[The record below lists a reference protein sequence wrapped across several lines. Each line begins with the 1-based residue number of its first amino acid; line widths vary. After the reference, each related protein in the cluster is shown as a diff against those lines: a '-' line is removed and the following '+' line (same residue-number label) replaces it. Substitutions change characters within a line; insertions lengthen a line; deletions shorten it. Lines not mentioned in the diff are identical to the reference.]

1 MTQNQKPRSPRRR
14 AFLAGS
20 VAAVGTLGS
29 VGSIEAQE
37 KRASGAAPERP
48 SRRPYNGPYEGE
60 TLSRVAFPLGGMGAG
75 MLCLEGT
82 GALSHV
88 SLRHQPNIFNE
99 PCVFA
104 AVCVK
109 GDPNRARVVE
119 GPVPSWKRFGLKDS
133 GNGGGGATW
142 GLPRF
147 GRARFEARFPFGT
160 VTLEDDDV
168 PLKVEITGWSPF
180 EAGDPDSSSLP
191 FAALEYR
198 LTNPTARALT
208 GVFSFNA
215 RNFMAAEKGEKAVRP
230 IPGGFVL
237 WAGGTKEKPWEEGS
251 FCVRTDDA
259 EARVNHAWFR
269 GGWFDDLTLAWKDV
283 EEGACYDRPPVS
295 EGPPS
300 PGATVFVPFTLAPG
314 ATKAIVVQLSWYV
327 GSSHLR
333 VGDDPEDDEPV
344 GERRYRPWYAKR
356 FSGIEE
362 AAESWRT
369 SYASLREK
377 TARFS
382 DCFHDQTL
390 PPEVVE
396 AVAANLT
403 ILKSPTVMRQADGRL
418 WSWEGCGDSWGCCH
432 GSCTHV
438 WNYAQAVPH
447 LFPSLERTL
456 RETEFRVSQDARGHQ
471 TFRAALP
478 IRPPVH
484 DFHAAADGQLGGILK
499 VYREWRIS
507 GDTAWL
513 RSLWPSVK
521 TSLDYCIETWDP
533 RHTGALEEPHHNTYD
548 IEFWGPDGMCTS
560 FYLGALR
567 AATLMGAALGDP
579 VPAYAE
585 LLEKGRRRMETDLWN
600 GEYFVQKVQWK
611 GLRAGTP
618 QDTKSMVGEYSPEAR
633 GAAGQGRAQV
643 PVRRRLPLRRRPR
656 RLDGR
661 GVRHGR
667 GPRPRED
674 RQPPARGPP
683 PQLAEGPLRPRQ
695 PPAADVRLRRGRR
708 ASPLHLAAGRRPG
721 PALRLLERGVDG
733 DRVPGRLA
741 PHADGDGRGGPRDR
755 PHRAATATTAAS
767 ATPST
772 STSAATGTRGPCRRT
787 ASSRASPACATTR
800 SSGSSTWSPASR
812 GTSGAS
818 SSTATGYGT
827 VGVRSGKPFLEVRS
841 GRIDVE
847 RIDYRPLA

>member
-1 MTQNQKPRSPRRR
+1 M
-14 AFLAGS
+14 
-20 VAAVGTLGS
+20 
-29 VGSIEAQE
+29 
-37 KRASGAAPERP
+37 
-48 SRRPYNGPYEGE
+48 
-60 TLSRVAFPLGGMGAG
+60 
-75 MLCLEGT
+75 
-82 GALSHV
+82 
-88 SLRHQPNIFNE
+88 
-99 PCVFA
+99 
-104 AVCVK
+104 
-109 GDPNRARVVE
+109 
-119 GPVPSWKRFGLKDS
+119 
-133 GNGGGGATW
+133 
-142 GLPRF
+142 
-147 GRARFEARFPFGT
+147 
-160 VTLEDDDV
+160 
-168 PLKVEITGWSPF
+168 EITGWSPF

-198 LTNPTARALT
+198 LTNPTAHALA

-215 RNFMAAEKGEKAVRP
+215 RNFMAAEKGEKAVRA

-237 WAGGTKEKPWEEGS
+237 WGGGTKEKPWEEGA

-300 PGATVFVPFTLAPG
+300 PGATVFVPFSLAPG
-314 ATKAIVVQLSWYV
+314 ATKTIAVQLSWYV
-327 GSSHLR
+327 GSSPLR
-333 VGDDPEDDEPV
+333 VGDDPEDDEPA

-362 AAESWRT
+362 AAESWRAR
-369 SYASLREK
+369 YAELREK

-418 WSWEGCGDSWGCCH
+418 WGWEGCGDSSGCCH

-478 IRPPVH
+478 IRPPAH
-484 DFHAAADGQLGGILK
+484 DFHAAADGQLGGIMK

-513 RSLWPSVK
+513 RSLWPNVK
-521 TSLDYCIETWDP
+521 TSLDYCIATWDP

-567 AATLMGAALGDP
+567 AATLMGKALGDP

-585 LLEKGRRRMETDLWN
+585 LLEKGRRRMETELWN
-600 GEYFVQKVQWK
+600 GEYFIQKVQWK
-611 GLRAGTP
+611 DLRAGNP

-633 GAAGQGRAQV
+633 ALLEKEGPKYQYGDGCLSDGVLGEWMAAVCGVGEVLDRGKTGSHLRAVHRHNLKKDLSAHANPQ
-643 PVRRRLPLRRRPR
+643 RPTFAC
-656 RLDGR
+656 G
-661 GVRHGR
+661 
-667 GPRPRED
+667 
-674 RQPPARGPP
+674 
-683 PQLAEGPLRPRQ
+683 AEGGLLLCTWPRGGALALPFVYSNEVWTGIEYQ
-695 PPAADVRLRRGRR
+695 V
-708 ASPLHLAAGRRPG
+708 ASHLMLH
-721 PALRLLERGVDG
+721 
-733 DRVPGRLA
+733 
-741 PHADGDGRGGPRDR
+741 GDGRGGPRDR
-755 PHRAATATTAAS
+755 PDLPRPLRRPRPQPLQRVRVRPLVRAGHVLVRPHPGPERRALR
-767 ATPST
+767 
-772 STSAATGTRGPCRRT
+772 RG
-787 ASSRASPACATTR
+787 RAGPPRGAR
-800 SSGSSTWSPASR
+800 ASR

-818 SSTATGYGT
+818 CPRRPATARWACAPASPSSRCARE
-827 VGVRSGKPFLEVRS
+827 RSTSRGSTTRRPRLIDFSFFSLPHSRPPDPFALRHSFRQRWMSTSLIGGMGLRDAREGKGGNGLCGS
-841 GRIDVE
+841 AW
-847 RIDYRPLA
+847 YQ